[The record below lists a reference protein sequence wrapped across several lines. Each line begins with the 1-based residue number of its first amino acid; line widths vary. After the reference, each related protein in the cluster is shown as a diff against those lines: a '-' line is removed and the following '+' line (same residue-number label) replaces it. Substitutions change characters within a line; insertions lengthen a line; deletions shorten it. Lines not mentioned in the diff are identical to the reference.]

1 MPFFLFV
8 QGLYHLLPS
17 CFFLFF
23 PVRSGTVTSFTLMLF
38 FCSFRDRKISYLD
51 AFFLFVQELYHLSPR
66 ICLFCFCFVV
76 VGFCSLR
83 NCSISRF
90 DFVVVLFAQE
100 LHHLSSRFCL
110 CVAVFSFRNST
121 ISHLDFCSPFR
132 NCTVSYLGT
141 FFLCLGHVVFYFDFF
156 PARISSSFFA
166 CINPCLCLFSY
177 FFVINTRAN
186 LYQRRYL
193 ATKRHQAE
201 KDDSLF
207 SSRVRIQD

>member
-1 MPFFLFV
+1 M
-8 QGLYHLLPS
+8 
-17 CFFLFF
+17 LFF
-23 PVRSGTVTSFTLMLF
+23 SVRLGTVTSLTLMLF
-38 FCSFRDRKISYLD
+38 FCSFRDRNISYLD

-76 VGFCSLR
+76 VSFCSLR

-90 DFVVVLFAQE
+90 DFIVVLFAQE

-110 CVAVFSFRNST
+110 CVVVFSFRNST

-156 PARISSSFFA
+156 PARISFSFFA

-177 FFVINTRAN
+177 FLLLTRVQICTKDVTSPPSAIK
-186 LYQRRYL
+186 QRKM
-193 ATKRHQAE
+193 THCSVQE
-201 KDDSLF
+201 
-207 SSRVRIQD
+207 